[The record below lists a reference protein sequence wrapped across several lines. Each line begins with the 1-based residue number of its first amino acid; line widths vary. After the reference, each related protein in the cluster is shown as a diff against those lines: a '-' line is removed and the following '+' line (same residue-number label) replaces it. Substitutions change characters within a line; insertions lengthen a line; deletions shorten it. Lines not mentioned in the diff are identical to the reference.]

1 MGTMTDMDLSALWV
15 TLRLASMTVVV
26 LLIVGTPLAWWL
38 AHTRSR
44 FRPIVEAVV
53 ALPIVLPPTVL
64 GFYILVALGP
74 YGPLGRLMNL
84 TLAFTFTGLVIA
96 SVFYSM
102 PFVIQPLQ
110 GAFEAAGKAPL
121 EAAWSL
127 RASKLDAFLT
137 VISPIA
143 LRGYISAIVLGF
155 AHTMGEFGVVLMVNT
170 INVTIQNSVPD
181 ALRGR
186 VMALYVTVFAGSAP
200 IGGLFAG
207 ALAEAFGAPFAFSFG
222 AALATGVLALVAW
235 QLRSV
240 KQPPLQHAT
249 AAETVDEDLPTPRA
263 A

>member
-1 MGTMTDMDLSALWV
+1 MEVLTDLDVNALWV
-15 TLRLASMTVVV
+15 SVRLATMTVVV

-44 FRPIVEAVV
+44 WRPIIEAAV

-74 YGPLGRLMNL
+74 YGPLGRLADL
-84 TLAFTFTGLVIA
+84 SLAFTFTGLVIA

-110 GAFEAAGKAPL
+110 SAFEAVGKAPL

-127 RASKLDAFLT
+127 RASKMDAFFT

-155 AHTMGEFGVVLMVNT
+155 AHTMGEFGVVLMVGGSIPGQT
-170 INVTIQNSVPD
+170 
-181 ALRGR
+181 R
-186 VMALYVTVFAGSAP
+186 VLSTSIFEHVEVMEYAQAHAVSACMLIFSFVVLVAVYVTNRRFP
-200 IGGLFAG
+200 IHV
-207 ALAEAFGAPFAFSFG
+207 S
-222 AALATGVLALVAW
+222 
-235 QLRSV
+235 
-240 KQPPLQHAT
+240 
-249 AAETVDEDLPTPRA
+249 
-263 A
+263 